1 MDEIQKKKLEEKYI
15 REGYW
20 KGETFSSM
28 LQKCA
33 EAYGEQQHFVM
44 AVSVSVM
51 LHGTVLQMP
60 EHHICRNKG

>member
-33 EAYGEQQHFVM
+33 EAYGER
-44 AVSVSVM
+44 AA
-51 LHGTVLQMP
+51 LCDGVLQMP